1 MSTIQALPLNDF
13 QKNSSFLFPNTK
25 ITNSVILEA
34 EREYPGVVRK
44 SSGNFRSKSLVSD
57 HGAASKNGTS
67 SASRKFN
74 IFEPNRSISNS
85 EVLSSSILLHKVG
98 PNDRSQSFK
107 DEKTAKLESSFSYR
121 IFDTERSSKINQTK
135 PVPSIQTSQVLFQ
148 SQEERNLIS
157 IVGTSKGEVSN
168 DFQARSYLRQ
178 SSIPIKTVNSLDQ
191 GSLVNSN
198 VRPSSPER
206 RITKPPALPVL
217 TRTESINRNQPKTSL
232 INGQISPG
240 SFVRRTSQNPAK
252 TSLPNSK
259 YCDFQI
265 EFGQSNRPAL
275 DSAENDLRLNRR
287 VSPLIL
293 NIEQNIENDMKI
305 KRMKSID
312 ATQLEQ
318 PPVEPSIEI
327 PIESFKDP
335 IPKYKG
341 IKLYFKA
348 HWQQINSRIFTEKP
362 SFCEC
367 ELIRKNLRRLLIRL
381 FKNGKSS
388 QNDASPFRAID
399 LRNLP
404 HHNF

>member
-13 QKNSSFLFPNTK
+13 QKNSSFLFPNIK
-25 ITNSVILEA
+25 ITNSVILEG
-34 EREYPGVVRK
+34 EREPPGAARK

-57 HGAASKNGTS
+57 HGAAPKNGTS
-67 SASRKFN
+67 SISRKYN
-74 IFEPNRSISNS
+74 IFEPNKSISNS
-85 EVLSSSILLHKVG
+85 EVWNSSILLHKVG
-98 PNDRSQSFK
+98 TNDRNQGFK
-107 DEKTAKLESSFSYR
+107 DDKTAKLENSFSYR
-121 IFDTERSSKINQTK
+121 IFDTDKSSKINQIK
-135 PVPSIQTSQVLFQ
+135 PVSSIQTSQVLFQ

-157 IVGTSKGEVSN
+157 IVETARGESSY

-178 SSIPIKTVNSLDQ
+178 SSIPKKIVNPSDQ
-191 GSLVNSN
+191 SSLVNSN
-198 VRPSSPER
+198 VIPSSPER
-206 RITKPPALPVL
+206 RFTKPPALPVL

-240 SFVRRTSQNPAK
+240 SFVRRASQKPAK

-259 YCDFQI
+259 HFDFQV
-265 EFGQSNRPAL
+265 ELGQSNRPTL
-275 DSAENDLRLNRR
+275 DSPENELRLNRR

-293 NIEQNIENDMKI
+293 NIEENIENEMKI

-312 ATQLEQ
+312 AAQLEQ
-318 PPVEPSIEI
+318 PPIEPSIEI

-367 ELIRKNLRRLLIRL
+367 ELIRKKLRCLLNRL

-388 QNDASPFRAID
+388 QNDASPFRDID

-404 HHNF
+404 LHNF